1 MSDIGLPRQ
10 RPPSGGYDPG
20 MTDQPSVPPP
30 RPSVSHAASRQ
41 AEIARV
47 RSLTV
52 EERIKAALGMAV
64 RFAGL
69 QPAPRK
75 E

>member
-1 MSDIGLPRQ
+1 
-10 RPPSGGYDPG
+10 
-20 MTDQPSVPPP
+20 MTDQPSVPSP

-52 EERIKAALGMAV
+52 EERIKAALGMAA

-69 QPAPRK
+69 QPAIRK